1 MRFQHDN
8 LSHFINEW
16 IELKLGIRDW
26 GVIFKRRRRKKGL
39 FKIFDRF
46 NNAKKLKRSLIQSPP

>member
-16 IELKLGIRDW
+16 IELKLGIRDG
-26 GVIFKRRRRKKGL
+26 GVIFKRRRRKICL
-39 FKIFDRF
+39 FKFLIGLIMP
-46 NNAKKLKRSLIQSPP
+46 KSLKGA